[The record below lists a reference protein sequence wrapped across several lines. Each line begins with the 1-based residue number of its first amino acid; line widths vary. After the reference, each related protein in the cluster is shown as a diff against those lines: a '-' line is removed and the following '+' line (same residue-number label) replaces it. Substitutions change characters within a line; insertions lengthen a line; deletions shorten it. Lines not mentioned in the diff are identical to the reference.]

1 MGNPRKRESSPYDVR
16 ATTPPATDPVRA
28 HFLIVLSYNRAPP
41 QAPLPGHGIE
51 IGPAFDVT
59 LSVRI
64 NRKVAGL
71 QLVIAVAGHAFLL
84 KVVDFLLIRFC
95 LLQYP
100 SMQLFLACRAC
111 VGLIDPPAVPRRIKI
126 SMPPMN

>member
-41 QAPLPGHGIE
+41 QAPLPGLGIE

-59 LSVRI
+59 LSLRI
-64 NRKVAGL
+64 NRKVTGL

-95 LLQYP
+95 LFQYP

-111 VGLIDPPAVPRRIKI
+111 VGFKCPAAIPSRIQI
-126 SMPPMN
+126 TMLSVN